1 MAGRTLANVLQM
13 ARVTDRQIDEYH
25 GRYQRWLN
33 NISTQIKGAIDLI
46 GDCDRLV
53 QLAQAQDQAGAPPD
67 PAILDEIYRILN
79 KALLSAER
87 SARPELSQPLIDE
100 LIARIQLL
108 RKPEGY
114 VRPDDT
120 EPTVDLHLADTVP
133 PRRNAQEVRNGGWRP
148 TKKISAR
155 KTRTRSKKL
164 KTKTRTRAISKVPI
178 GGYRNRRRMMR

>member
-1 MAGRTLANVLQM
+1 MSGRTLANVLQM

-25 GRYQRWLN
+25 GRYQQWVN

-53 QLAQAQDQAGAPPD
+53 GRAEVRGLAGEPPD
-67 PAILDEIYRILN
+67 PAILDEIYTILN

-87 SARPELSQPLIDE
+87 SARPDLSQPLIDE
-100 LIARIQLL
+100 LVNRIQLL

-114 VRPDDT
+114 VRPPDT
-120 EPTVDLHLADTVP
+120 EPTVDLHLADALP
-133 PRRNAQEVRNGGWRP
+133 PRRNSQGIRNGGWRP
-148 TKKISAR
+148 TKRISAR
-155 KTRTRSKKL
+155 KTRTRSKKI
-164 KTKTRTRAISKVPI
+164 KTKTRTRAISKIPI